1 MGLNERVTEEH
12 CWWVSG
18 PQDMPETFSV
28 EMEVGMGG
36 GGW

>member
-1 MGLNERVTEEH
+1 MNVLTGENG
-12 CWWVSG
+12 WWVSG

-36 GGW
+36 GGR